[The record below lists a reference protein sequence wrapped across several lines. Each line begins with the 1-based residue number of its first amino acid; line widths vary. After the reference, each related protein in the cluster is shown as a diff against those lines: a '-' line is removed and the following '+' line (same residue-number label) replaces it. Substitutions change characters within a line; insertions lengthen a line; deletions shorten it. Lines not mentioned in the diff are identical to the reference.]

1 MRNALAI
8 QARTIRLPVSALA
21 RRSVLGRASNRLAQ
35 ELGRDPSHEELSR
48 ATGVAPDSIA
58 DVMRMAKE
66 PLSLDAPRSDDQQLT
81 LGDSLSDTTS
91 LTAND
96 RMWAKELAAEIEALI
111 ERLTP
116 REQLVLRLRFG
127 LDQEDE
133 HTFEEIGNT
142 LGLTRER
149 VRQIVAAALTKL
161 NRASQARPL

>member
-1 MRNALAI
+1 
-8 QARTIRLPVSALA
+8 
-21 RRSVLGRASNRLAQ
+21 
-35 ELGRDPSHEELSR
+35 
-48 ATGVAPDSIA
+48 VAPDSIA